1 MTYDELKSVDLLE
14 PYDQAFDAHQVKTNK
29 DWDKLVVE
37 YTEHNL
43 LSGLCILMRKL
54 FTMIATE
61 NWSLAS
67 IYANDIEN
75 WLYILDDTE
84 FKYNGSMCESDIL
97 DYYKKVGKKLKIMK
111 EYIINEETEN
121 IRLDK
126 VVTLFN
132 QEISRSM
139 IQKLLEEDKIKVNEK
154 IQKASYKTK
163 VGDKI
168 EIEVI
173 MPKGI
178 NRK

>member
-1 MTYDELKSVDLLE
+1 MKAKEQILTLAKKKFKPVFLLGWLRFLSYDELKSVDLLE

-54 FTMIATE
+54 FTTIATE

-97 DYYKKVGKKLKIMK
+97 DYYKKVGKKYKI
-111 EYIINEETEN
+111 
-121 IRLDK
+121 D
-126 VVTLFN
+126 F
-132 QEISRSM
+132 
-139 IQKLLEEDKIKVNEK
+139 
-154 IQKASYKTK
+154 
-163 VGDKI
+163 
-168 EIEVI
+168 
-173 MPKGI
+173 
-178 NRK
+178 

>member
-1 MTYDELKSVDLLE
+1 MSYDELKSVDLLE

-54 FTMIATE
+54 FTTIATE

-97 DYYKKVGKKLKIMK
+97 DYYKKVGKKYKI
-111 EYIINEETEN
+111 
-121 IRLDK
+121 D
-126 VVTLFN
+126 F
-132 QEISRSM
+132 
-139 IQKLLEEDKIKVNEK
+139 
-154 IQKASYKTK
+154 
-163 VGDKI
+163 
-168 EIEVI
+168 
-173 MPKGI
+173 
-178 NRK
+178 